1 MTVDLSLDWLRSL
14 ILWYQGTGLYW
25 FMFFYFAAYP
35 IVTSIMWITTSWM
48 FRIRW
53 EEESDEIVAP
63 KTGWPP
69 VTVIIPAYNEQ
80 AVIRQS
86 LRS

>member
-1 MTVDLSLDWLRSL
+1 MSLELSLDWLRAFL
-14 ILWYQGTGLYW
+14 IWVQGTGIYW
-25 FMFFYFAAYP
+25 FALFYFAAYP

-63 KTGWPP
+63 KTGWPMWGVATASP
-69 VTVIIPAYNEQ
+69 TP
-80 AVIRQS
+80 S
-86 LRS
+86 LTRRRA